1 MSEYKIA
8 TLVGGVAGLTALSGL
23 TTPLPDPV
31 SFWQDYQEQVDLASQ
46 LVRGVGLPVAEWL
59 FPVLSEAARNQIKTY
74 CSGASAVVYLRTLRN
89 AGTYAN
95 YKAVLVWPLQ
105 ERCRAGMV
113 FELTVKFK
121 ALEVQ
126 S

>member
-8 TLVGGVAGLTALSGL
+8 TLAGGVAGLTALSGL
-23 TTPLPDPV
+23 TTPVLDPV
-31 SFWQDYQEQVDLASQ
+31 SFWQDFQEQVDLASQ

-59 FPVLSEAARNQIKTY
+59 FPVMSLAARSQLKSF
-74 CSGASAVVYLRTLRN
+74 CAGASAVVYLRTANN
-89 AGTYAN
+89 AGSYAI
-95 YKAVLVWPLQ
+95 YKGVMVWPLQ
-105 ERCRAGMV
+105 ERCKAGMV
-113 FELTVKFK
+113 FELTVKIK